1 VTRNGKVF
9 RERVIFFKRLRLF
22 IDYYE
27 CTRGAVVTRDVC
39 ATATANLLTVY
50 RTYGTYSAWVIS
62 KHPVAPCSRSS
73 YLRNHF
79 VSTSAVRA
87 SIIEPD
93 DRRTWRASVAST
105 FCLSRPAGRRI
116 RVSEKGL
123 DNRWL
128 AGFVIAQS
136 RARGYSSRKAARK
149 KKKKKKEKHRRGRWN
164 YAERAR
170 NARLVPCNLMQ
181 QRRGQP
187 QCIYRVILKFHRQNS
202 SDEFLFALIYSFIE
216 NTVETSRSKLCESEA
231 ARDF

>member
-1 VTRNGKVF
+1 MEKF
-9 RERVIFFKRLRLF
+9 FQERIIFFKRLWLF

-27 CTRGAVVTRDVC
+27 CTRVAVVTRDVC

-62 KHPVAPCSRSS
+62 KQHPVAPCSRS

-93 DRRTWRASVAST
+93 DRRGERQSRQRFASFV
-105 FCLSRPAGRRI
+105 RQAGGSAYRKKHLI
-116 RVSEKGL
+116 IGDSRVSLSFG
-123 DNRWL
+123 
-128 AGFVIAQS
+128 V
-136 RARGYSSRKAARK
+136 AREGTHPGKRRKRRK
-149 KKKKKKEKHRRGRWN
+149 KEEKHRRGRWN

-170 NARLVPCNLMQ
+170 NARLAPCNLMQ

-187 QCIYRVILKFHRQNS
+187 QCIYRVILKFYRQS
-202 SDEFLFALIYSFIE
+202 SADEFLFALIYSFIE
-216 NTVETSRSKLCESEA
+216 NVETSRSKLCESEP